1 MEKTEQRTIYSILYT
16 LEKLYNEH
24 EKTHLRSKILS
35 EINLVKSWLK
45 GENIDKN
52 TYELVEFRKV
62 FGTTVFRK
70 NIIPLIEKNRGIKI
84 KENIWNMGVS
94 F

>member
-1 MEKTEQRTIYSILYT
+1 MKNIEQRTIYSILYT
-16 LEKLYNEH
+16 LEKLYKEY
-24 EKTHLRSKILS
+24 EKTEFRVKILN

-45 GENIDKN
+45 GENIEKN
-52 TYELVEFRKV
+52 TYELVEFRKQ